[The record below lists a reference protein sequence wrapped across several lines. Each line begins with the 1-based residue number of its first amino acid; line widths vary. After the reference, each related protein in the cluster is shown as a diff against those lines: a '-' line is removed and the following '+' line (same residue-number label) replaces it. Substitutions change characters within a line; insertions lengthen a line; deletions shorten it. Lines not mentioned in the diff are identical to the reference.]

1 MELSPTASHLSVQ
14 QSEYAISLGGV
25 WPLFQIS
32 FLVEAQVRAKL
43 MAKILIVHG
52 ISNQYGGA
60 TQLYNAWYPALCD
73 GLDRAGCPTKPD
85 ANDCY
90 CPFYGH
96 LFRSAGAL
104 SGPSPVNLQNMS
116 DEELQLVEQIWERA
130 ARTDNAVPAPN
141 EPRDTL
147 IYAPRM
153 AERALA
159 ALAKSKYLADYVPL
173 QFLGDLRQVAL
184 YLNDPV
190 IRAKILGC
198 VQPHIT
204 SETRVVVGHSLGSV
218 IAYEAVASKPEQ
230 VSELVTL
237 GSPLG
242 IRNVVFDKLTPKP
255 DTATGRGHWPG
266 HIRHWTNIAAKG
278 DIVAAEKQLA
288 PLFGSNVKDFVID
301 SGWDA
306 HSSTRYLDVF
316 EAGKAI
322 ARGLV

>member
-1 MELSPTASHLSVQ
+1 
-14 QSEYAISLGGV
+14 
-25 WPLFQIS
+25 
-32 FLVEAQVRAKL
+32 

-52 ISNQYGGA
+52 ISNQYSGA
-60 TQLYNAWYPALCD
+60 SQLHAAWYPALCD
-73 GLDRAGCPTKPD
+73 GLDRAGRPKPA

-90 CPFYGH
+90 CPFYGN
-96 LFRSAGAL
+96 LFRPAGAL
-104 SGPSPVNLQNMS
+104 SGPSRVNLQNMS
-116 DEELQLVEQIWERA
+116 DEELQLVEQIWEGA
-130 ARTDNAVPAPN
+130 ARTDDAVPAPN
-141 EPRDTL
+141 ERRDTL

-173 QFLGDLRQVAL
+173 QFFGDLRQVVL
-184 YLNDPV
+184 YLKDPV

-198 VQPHIT
+198 VSPHIT

-242 IRNVVFDKLTPKP
+242 LRNVVFDKLTPKP
-255 DTATGRGHWPG
+255 DPATGRGRWPG
-266 HIRHWTNIAAKG
+266 RVRHWTNIAAKG

-288 PLFGSNVKDFVID
+288 PLFGPNVKDFFID

-306 HSSTRYLDVF
+306 HGSTRYLDAL
-316 EAGKAI
+316 EAGRAI